1 MSTKRPSNMSDKDRP
16 KHRRHKRDNELDR
29 AIAIVNLGGDIRAAA
44 AATGVSEARVQ
55 QACELHRLRQLTK
68 RHQRHK

>member
-1 MSTKRPSNMSDKDRP
+1 MSAERRPGMINRDKPKR
-16 KHRRHKRDNELDR
+16 RRHKRNNELDR

-44 AATGVSEARVQ
+44 AATGLPETQVQ

-68 RHQRHK
+68 RPRRHK